1 MEKTTKIVGHSKE
14 IQVRDTQ
21 FKPINIQDGIQIYLK
36 DDNVTIELLI
46 LPLKNNNTNIGNYTI
61 TIKEP

>member
-21 FKPINIQDGIQIYLK
+21 FKPINIQDGIQIYLQ
-36 DDNVTIELLI
+36 DNNTTIEILI
-46 LPLKNNNTNIGNYTI
+46 LPLKNNNTFIGNYTI